1 MINGTRMTRIER
13 IKTDF
18 KISEN
23 PPNQRHPRSILL
35 ILNFAFCV
43 LHSQAQHPKD
53 FFRSP
58 LDIPLFLSGNFGEI
72 RSNHFH
78 SGLDIKTQSVENK
91 PVYAPADGFVSRIK
105 IQAGG
110 YGNALYVTHASGYT
124 TVYGHLNAYATSI
137 ATYLKEEQYK
147 KESFEIEL
155 FPDSN
160 LFRVKKGD
168 VIAYTGNTGSS
179 GGPHLHFEIRDTK
192 TESAYN
198 PLFFGFEVKDKVP
211 PAITSLGVYG
221 FSENARKGWTNS
233 KAYSVT
239 KSENKYVVNGGKPIA
254 AGGITGFGLEVYDQL
269 DGADNHNGAYSIE
282 LLKDSLRIYFHKI
295 DEMPFHLSRFINSHI
310 DYEEKVLNK
319 NAVQKSFVEPGN
331 QLKIYETKITA
342 GKTLIET
349 GKKYKFT
356 YIVKD
361 VAGNSS
367 LLEFTVEGTK
377 PTEQVKKDTVATKTF
392 YYDSV
397 NTFKAKGIELQLPDF
412 ALYRDIDFLYSV
424 KPKTKQ
430 TYSAIHSIHKN
441 TEPIQREYTL
451 SIKPDS
457 IPEKVKDK
465 LLIVSFNSNNNP
477 VSEGGK
483 FENDTVKTK
492 TKNFGSFAV
501 MADTTKPK
509 ITPVNITR
517 DGDLSAAKTI
527 KVKISDN
534 LSGVGFYR
542 GSIDGKWI
550 LMEYDG
556 KNSLLT
562 YTFDKTLSK
571 GKHYFEL
578 IVTDGKQNTAK
589 YDASFQR

>member
-1 MINGTRMTRIER
+1 MTQICRIE
-13 IKTDF
+13 TDF

-23 PPNQRHPRSILL
+23 LFNLCSILFVFL
-35 ILNFAFCV
+35 LSSF
-43 LHSQAQHPKD
+43 HSQAQHPKG

-58 LDIPLFLSGNFGEI
+58 LDIPLFLSGNFGEL

-78 SGLDIKTQSVENK
+78 SGLDIKTQGIENK

-110 YGNALYVTHASGYT
+110 YGKAIYLKHANGYT
-124 TVYGHLNAYATSI
+124 TVYGHLNAYNDSVAKY
-137 ATYLKEEQYK
+137 AKAEQYK

-198 PLFFGFEVKDKVP
+198 PLFFGFEVKDKIP
-211 PAITSLGVYG
+211 PAISSLTVYSFDENTRKCWTSKKTY
-221 FSENARKGWTNS
+221 A
-233 KAYSVT
+233 VT

-254 AGGITGFGLEVYDQL
+254 TSGITGFGLEVYDQL

-282 LLKDSLRIYFHKI
+282 LLKDSSRIYFHKI
-295 DEMPFHLSRFINSHI
+295 DEMQFHLSRFINSHI
-310 DYEEKVLNK
+310 DYEEKVLSK

-331 QLKIYETKITA
+331 QLKIYDTKITA

-349 GKKYKFT
+349 AKKYTFSYLVT
-356 YIVKD
+356 D
-361 VAGNSS
+361 VADNSS
-367 LLEFTVEGTK
+367 LLEFTVEATK
-377 PTEQVKKDTVATKTF
+377 FPEPQKKDTLVAKTF
-392 YYDSV
+392 YFDSV
-397 NTFKAKGIELQLPDF
+397 NTFKAAGIDLQMPDF
-412 ALYRDIDFLYSV
+412 ALYHDIDFLYSA
-424 KPKTKQ
+424 KTKTKQ
-430 TYSAIHSIHKN
+430 TYSTIHHIHKN
-441 TEPIQREYTL
+441 TEPVQREYSL
-451 SIKPDS
+451 SITPDS
-457 IPEKVKDK
+457 IPEKVKEK
-465 LLIVSFNSNNNP
+465 LLIVSFNTNGNP

-483 FENDTVKTK
+483 LENGVVITK
-492 TKNFGSFAV
+492 TKSFGSFAV

-509 ITPVNITR
+509 ITPVNITH

-527 KVKISDN
+527 RVKITDN
-534 LSGVGFYR
+534 LSGIGYYR

-562 YTFDKTLSK
+562 YTFDQILSK

-578 IVTDGKQNTAK
+578 ILTDGKQNSAK
-589 YDASFQR
+589 YEAHFHR

>member
-1 MINGTRMTRIER
+1 MGKWWKVSVVFIISCQLSIINCE
-13 IKTDF
+13 
-18 KISEN
+18 
-23 PPNQRHPRSILL
+23 
-35 ILNFAFCV
+35 
-43 LHSQAQHPKD
+43 AQHPKD

-58 LDIPLFLSGNFGEI
+58 LDIPLFLSGNFGEL

-78 SGLDIKTQSVENK
+78 SGLDIKTQGVENK

-105 IQAGG
+105 IQPGG
-110 YGNALYVTHASGYT
+110 YGNAMYIKHANGYT
-124 TVYGHLNAYATSI
+124 TVYGHLNTYNDSI
-137 ATYLKEEQYK
+137 AKYVKAEQYK

-179 GGPHLHFEIRDTK
+179 GGPHLHFEIRDSK

-198 PLFFGFEVKDKVP
+198 PLFFGFVVKDKIP
-211 PAITSLGVYG
+211 PAITSLIVYA
-221 FSENARKGWTNS
+221 FDESYRKGWTS
-233 KAYSVT
+233 KKTYAVT

-254 AGGITGFGLEVYDQL
+254 TSGITGFGLEVYDQL

-282 LLKDSLRIYFHKI
+282 LLKDSSRIYFHKI

-331 QLKIYETKITA
+331 QLKIYDTKITA

-349 GKKYKFT
+349 GKKYTFSYLVT
-356 YIVKD
+356 D

-367 LLEFTVEGTK
+367 SLKFIVEGAK
-377 PTEQVKKDTVATKTF
+377 ISEPQKKDTLAAKIF
-392 YYDSV
+392 YFDSV
-397 NTFKAKGIELQLPDF
+397 NTFKATGIELQMPDF
-412 ALYRDIDFLYSV
+412 ALYHDIDFLYSA
-424 KPKTKQ
+424 KPNTKQ
-430 TYSAIHSIHKN
+430 TYSAVHHIHKN
-441 TEPIQREYTL
+441 TVPLQREYTL
-451 SIKPDS
+451 SITPDS
-457 IPEKVKDK
+457 VSEKIKDK
-465 LLIVSFNSNNNP
+465 LLIVSFNSSGNP

-483 FENDTVKTK
+483 LENGIVATK
-492 TKNFGSFAV
+492 TKSFGSFAV

-509 ITPVNITR
+509 ITPVNITH

-527 KVKISDN
+527 KVKITDN
-534 LSGVGFYR
+534 LSGIGYYR

-550 LMEYDG
+550 LMEYDA

-562 YTFDKTLSK
+562 YTFDQILSK

-578 IVTDGKQNTAK
+578 ILTDGKQNTAK
-589 YDASFQR
+589 YEAHFHRLTKVNIAHTN